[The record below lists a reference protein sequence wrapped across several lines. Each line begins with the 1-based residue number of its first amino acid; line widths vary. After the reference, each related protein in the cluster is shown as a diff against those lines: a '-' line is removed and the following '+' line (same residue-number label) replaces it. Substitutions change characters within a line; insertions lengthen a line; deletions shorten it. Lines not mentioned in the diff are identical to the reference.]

1 MSDIL
6 RRIIT
11 RFEAQPGNVRAV
23 LGGVGQSYSQ
33 AATGANRLARE
44 QSYLNNQL
52 RAFGTT
58 VRYAIAGG
66 AIFGAAGTISTLAEI
81 QTQLGL
87 ISAIGQAGSPTGQGV
102 ALVGDRLNDLS
113 QQARQAAISTVQP
126 LSAINEGII
135 SLLSTVRN
143 VPQNQIVPMVEEISR
158 AATLSQISTEE
169 ATKNFLAMQTA
180 FGKPINLQNVRKSAQ
195 EFFMLISRV
204 PGGPATGAQILQQFG
219 QLAAVSRGGRISQ
232 PELMGL
238 ITAGLRT
245 GIPPAQYGRG
255 LQYMIQ
261 TVTRQRPLAKDAAAL
276 MDELGIT
283 PSFVATTPHG
293 GMAALGRII
302 DRVRAAGGLGGNIKA
317 QVQRLS
323 ALEEEIG
330 PEGAIP
336 KALLSGPGANVA
348 STIFRR
354 VHEYRAFLALYARAT
369 QAKGT
374 IADPTLAQEI
384 KDMIDAENGH
394 VQDIENLSKAWQRF
408 TDRAKLKQAS
418 IALQALGQDV
428 ITAFEPVLN
437 FAAKGITGLGSL
449 ATRHQDFTQGLALAG
464 GLAGLFI
471 GGRRFLRGARVG
483 GGVLAVAQGVTGAQ
497 GPWKGIPG
505 ESPQHPMFVW
515 VIGTGLKFGG
525 GGAVPVGVPGGGG
538 PGGAA
543 GRTGRWGRFGRFGG
557 GALRAAGWAGL
568 AYAGM
573 ELTDPL
579 LDKIPH
585 WRDSPQEE
593 MKKKQAIL
601 LGQKGAA
608 QYWYDPATRKYSL
621 TQEGAKMGISEKVAA
636 KSLGTTIQALD
647 KMIERSLSGKA
658 VLKGQA
664 SVDLNVNMKQP
675 DGQVVK
681 KKAKVTVDMFPNFMD
696 SPLKPPSSR
705 GKAQTSR

>member
-11 RFEAQPGNVRAV
+11 RFEAQPGHVRAV
-23 LGGVGQSYSQ
+23 LGGVGTSYAQ

-66 AIFGAAGTISTLAEI
+66 AIFGAAGTISTLSQMQE
-81 QTQLGL
+81 QLGL
-87 ISAIGQAGSPTGQGV
+87 ISAIGQAGSPTGQGLL
-102 ALVGDRLNDLS
+102 LVGDRLNNLS
-113 QQARQAAISTVQP
+113 QQARQASINTVQP
-126 LSAINEGII
+126 IASINDGII

-143 VPQNQIVPMVEEISR
+143 VPQNQIVPMVEEIAR

-204 PGGPATGAQILQQFG
+204 PGGPATGAQILTQYG
-219 QLAAVSRGGRISQ
+219 QLAAVSRGGRITQ

-245 GIPPAQYGRG
+245 GIPPSQYGRG

-261 TVTRQRPLAKDAAAL
+261 TVTRQRPLAKDAAAM
-276 MDELGIT
+276 MDQLGIT
-283 PSFVATTPHG
+283 PEFVATNPRG

-302 DRVRAAGGLGGNIKA
+302 ERVRSAGGVGGDIKA

-330 PEGAIP
+330 PEGEVP
-336 KALLSGPGANVA
+336 KALLSGGGATVA

-354 VHEYRAFLALYARAT
+354 VHEYRTFLALYSRAT

-374 IADPTLAQEI
+374 IADPTLSQEI
-384 KDMIDAENGH
+384 RDMIAAENGH

-418 IALQALGQDV
+418 IAIQVLGQDV
-428 ITAFEPVLN
+428 ATAFEPILN
-437 FAAKGITGLGSL
+437 LGARGITGISSL
-449 ATRHQDFTQGLALAG
+449 ATKHQDATEGLAIAGGILGLAIGGRKFLRGMKGIGGRGVGALALAEG
-464 GLAGLFI
+464 VAGAE
-471 GGRRFLRGARVG
+471 G
-483 GGVLAVAQGVTGAQ
+483 Q
-497 GPWKGIPG
+497 WKGIPG

-515 VIGTGLKFGG
+515 VIGTGFKFGG
-525 GGAVPVGVPGGGG
+525 GTTPVPVGGPGVPGG
-538 PGGAA
+538 PGEA
-543 GRTGRWGRFGRFGG
+543 GRAGRFGG
-557 GALRAAGWAGL
+557 MGRTLLKSAGIAGIAIAAIEGFK
-568 AYAGM
+568 YA
-573 ELTDPL
+573 TDQ
-579 LDKIPH
+579 IPH
-585 WRDSPQEE
+585 WRDAPEE
-593 MKKKQAIL
+593 VMRKRRAML
-601 LGQKGAA
+601 LGTKDSAK
-608 QYWYDPATRKYSL
+608 YWYDPDTRKFTL
-621 TQEGAKMGISEKVAA
+621 TQEGAKLGISESIAA
-636 KSLGTTIQALD
+636 KSLGITRQQLEGRIHPQ
-647 KMIERSLSGKA
+647 RVVGKA
-658 VLKGQA
+658 A
-664 SVDLNVNMKQP
+664 VDVNVNMKQP

-681 KKAKVTVDMFPNFMD
+681 KKTSVDVNLFKQAFSD
-696 SPLKPPSSR
+696 TPLKAPSSR
-705 GKAQTSR
+705 GQSRTSRG